1 MIIRELITKLGFTVD
16 SGALRRGQ
24 EAADNLK
31 KKTNEISNA
40 AQEARS
46 NIGLMLQAYVSFASA
61 TSLARVADAAQ
72 SLRARL
78 ALVPQTVGDA
88 GAAFDE
94 LVERANFARTSLNA
108 YGTLYV
114 RLAGATKDYLKTQ
127 EEVLTVTDAIS
138 QALAING
145 ATTEEAAS
153 VTLQLSQAF
162 QKGKLDGDEFRS
174 FMEGLSTDF
183 KEKMVVALQD
193 VTGNSKITLGS
204 LYDMSAN
211 GELVA
216 KDLALAFQKMAPEIR
231 KQMLSIPLTIGGATQ
246 IVRNDFTAM
255 IDRMNRESM
264 AVTRIAAGIV
274 KGFDFIESGIYKVKD
289 AFGGFGNVVRLV
301 GVALS
306 LLVAAKIIKG
316 IRAIAAAGL
325 IASAPWLPMAAA
337 VAAVTLAV
345 DDLYTYIKGGQSVFG
360 DLAKWMQDAWD
371 VFENTWNKIGNWRD
385 NLYSKIGNA
394 FESAGNVVL
403 GGLNVAGRGMAAQ
416 NIGLSSIGNRP
427 AQNNRYE
434 VNVTL
439 PPGTTS
445 DQVPVWMREINKAV
459 DDTLARNIA
468 NTVGAQ

>member
-1 MIIRELITKLGFTVD
+1 MIIRELITKLGFSVD
-16 SGALRRGQ
+16 SAALKRGEDAVNNIKNRTNEAS
-24 EAADNLK
+24 EAAK
-31 KKTNEISNA
+31 GAT
-40 AQEARS
+40 S
-46 NIGLMLQAYVSFASA
+46 NIGLMLQAYLSFASA
-61 TSLARVADAAQ
+61 SSLARVADAAQ

-78 ALVPQTVGDA
+78 AMVPQTIGDA

-94 LVERANFARTSLNA
+94 LAERANFARTSINA

-193 VTGNSKITLGS
+193 VTGNTKITLGA

-264 AVTRIAAGIV
+264 AVTRIAGTIV
-274 KGFDFIESGIYKVKD
+274 KSFDFIESGIYKVKD
-289 AFGGFGNVVRLV
+289 AFGGFGNLV
-301 GVALS
+301 SYIGS
-306 LLVAAKIIKG
+306 LITTVIAGKIIKSLVTLDRKTFLL
-316 IRAIAAAGL
+316 RAKWLLLAGAVLAAALIVQDVFAAINGEASL
-325 IASAPWLPMAAA
+325 LGTSFDQLANKIDVIVEKWRKLTKGNIESFELFVKRMVTFSDVGGGAFSSPRAYDPRVVEQNQLMGWLAKRANANNVQVTINVDVPPGTPEAQARSIASISGDA
-337 VAAVTLAV
+337 LAQY
-345 DDLYTYIKGGQSVFG
+345 LT
-360 DLAKWMQDAWD
+360 
-371 VFENTWNKIGNWRD
+371 
-385 NLYSKIGNA
+385 
-394 FESAGNVVL
+394 
-403 GGLNVAGRGMAAQ
+403 NVAG
-416 NIGLSSIGNRP
+416 
-427 AQNNRYE
+427 
-434 VNVTL
+434 
-439 PPGTTS
+439 
-445 DQVPVWMREINKAV
+445 
-459 DDTLARNIA
+459 AR
-468 NTVGAQ
+468 

>member
-1 MIIRELITKLGFTVD
+1 MIIRELITKLGFSVD
-16 SGALRRGQ
+16 SAALKRGEDAVKNIKNRTNEVS
-24 EAADNLK
+24 EAAK
-31 KKTNEISNA
+31 GAT
-40 AQEARS
+40 S
-46 NIGLMLQAYVSFASA
+46 NIGLMLQAYLSFASA
-61 TSLARVADAAQ
+61 SSLARVADAAQ

-78 ALVPQTVGDA
+78 ALVPQTIGDA

-193 VTGNSKITLGS
+193 VTGNTKITLGA

-231 KQMLSIPLTIGGATQ
+231 RQMLSIPLTIGGATQ

-264 AVTRIAAGIV
+264 AVTRIAQTIV
-274 KGFDFIESGIYKVKD
+274 KGFDLIEAGIYKVKD
-289 AFGGFGNVVRLV
+289 VFGGFGNVVSFT
-301 GVALS
+301 GS
-306 LLVAAKIIKG
+306 
-316 IRAIAAAGL
+316 L
-325 IASAPWLPMAAA
+325 IATILTGKILKSLMSLDKTTLILRLKWIGMAAA
-337 VAAVTLAV
+337 VVAAALVMEDIFKFINGEASATAEVVDYLINRFSTLNGFLNFGEDVKNFLGGWAPAALKELGFEPGTLAPPV
-345 DDLYTYIKGGQSVFG
+345 
-360 DLAKWMQDAWD
+360 
-371 VFENTWNKIGNWRD
+371 N
-385 NLYSKIGNA
+385 
-394 FESAGNVVL
+394 
-403 GGLNVAGRGMAAQ
+403 
-416 NIGLSSIGNRP
+416 NRP
-427 AQNNRYE
+427 LMGFTDVGARPSQSNRYE

-439 PPGTTS
+439 PPGSTP
-445 DQVPVWMREINKAV
+445 DQVPLWTAELEKAI
-459 DDTLARNIA
+459 DKTIARNITT
-468 NTVGAQ
+468 TVGGR

>member
-16 SGALRRGQ
+16 SSALQRGQ

-31 KKTNEISNA
+31 KKTNEISSA

-46 NIGLMLQAYVSFASA
+46 NIGLMIQAYVSFASA
-61 TSLARVADAAQ
+61 ASLARVADAAQ

-78 ALVPQTVGDA
+78 ALVPQTIGDA

-193 VTGNSKITLGS
+193 VTGNTKITLGA

-264 AVTRIAAGIV
+264 AVTRIAGTIV
-274 KGFDFIESGIYKVKD
+274 KSFDFIEAGIYKVKD
-289 AFGGFGNVVRLV
+289 AFGGFGNFVSYI
-301 GVALS
+301 GS
-306 LLVAAKIIKG
+306 LIATVITGKIIKSLVSLDRKTFLLRAKWLLLTGAVLAAALIVQDVFAG
-316 IRAIAAAGL
+316 IRGDASVTADAVDYLIDRFTTLNGIARFGEDVKNFMGGW
-325 IASAPWLPMAAA
+325 APWLLEKAGFEQGSLAPRPMA
-337 VAAVTLAV
+337 
-345 DDLYTYIKGGQSVFG
+345 
-360 DLAKWMQDAWD
+360 
-371 VFENTWNKIGNWRD
+371 
-385 NLYSKIGNA
+385 
-394 FESAGNVVL
+394 
-403 GGLNVAGRGMAAQ
+403 
-416 NIGLSSIGNRP
+416 NRP
-427 AQNNRYE
+427 LMDFTDIGANGRPVQSNVN

-439 PPGTTS
+439 PPGTS
-445 DQVPVWMREINKAV
+445 PDQAPIWMREINKAV

-468 NTVGAQ
+468 NTVGAR

>member
-31 KKTNEISNA
+31 KKTNEISSA
-40 AQEARS
+40 ALEARS
-46 NIGLMLQAYVSFASA
+46 NIGLMLQAYLSFASA
-61 TSLARVADAAQ
+61 ASLARVADAAQ

-78 ALVPQTVGDA
+78 ALVPQTIGDA

-193 VTGNSKITLGS
+193 VTGNTKITLGS

-216 KDLALAFQKMAPEIR
+216 KDLALAFQKMAPAIR

-246 IVRNDFTAM
+246 IVRNEFTAM

-274 KGFDFIESGIYKVKD
+274 NGFDKIQGSVLYVKD
-289 AFGGFGNVVRLV
+289 AVGGFGNSARLAGIMIGIYLV
-301 GVALS
+301 KQLDLMNRQLLLARARFLGAFAGLLLMALLIDKVYKMLS
-306 LLVAAKIIKG
+306 SDKPFFDQISDFGAKIEGGIKG
-316 IRAIAAAGL
+316 IVEPLLQKMGFEKGMLAPKPNVGPYSGFIDVGPNGRPVQSNVNVTINVDVPPGTPEAQARS
-325 IASAPWLPMAAA
+325 IASISGDALSQ
-337 VAAVTLAV
+337 
-345 DDLYTYIKGGQSVFG
+345 YI
-360 DLAKWMQDAWD
+360 
-371 VFENTWNKIGNWRD
+371 T
-385 NLYSKIGNA
+385 
-394 FESAGNVVL
+394 
-403 GGLNVAGRGMAAQ
+403 NVAG
-416 NIGLSSIGNRP
+416 
-427 AQNNRYE
+427 
-434 VNVTL
+434 
-439 PPGTTS
+439 
-445 DQVPVWMREINKAV
+445 
-459 DDTLARNIA
+459 AR
-468 NTVGAQ
+468 